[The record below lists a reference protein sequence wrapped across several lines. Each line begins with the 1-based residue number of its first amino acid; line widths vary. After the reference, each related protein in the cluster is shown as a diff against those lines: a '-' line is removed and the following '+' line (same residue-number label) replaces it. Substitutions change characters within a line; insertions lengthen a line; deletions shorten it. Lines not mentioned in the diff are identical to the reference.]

1 MHGEVYLHSHSGTW
15 IGVEN
20 GLCLGEGLDEVYHGV
35 VGIQNY
41 LRNPRNLARS
51 HR

>member
-1 MHGEVYLHSHSGTW
+1 MVKGTCIW
-15 IGVEN
+15 QQ
-20 GLCLGEGLDEVYHGV
+20 GLASRMDCVLGEGLDEVYHGV

-41 LRNPRNLARS
+41 LTSTRKLARS